1 MEGEQKSRAKILI
14 LAIAGLLLMACLI
27 YAFGQRRRPASQQ
40 ERPRRVASSAAAKT
54 IKVSAK
60 GDLQSAINAAQ
71 PGDTILLE
79 AGASFIG
86 PFTLTA
92 KSSPNTDSSYITI
105 RT

>member
-1 MEGEQKSRAKILI
+1 MTISCGLRRHPSCSFRSTFLFILT
-14 LAIAGLLLMACLI
+14 IATLLLL
-27 YAFGQRRRPASQQ
+27 YAA
-40 ERPRRVASSAAAKT
+40 T
-54 IKVSAK
+54 VSATRAATLTVPAG